1 MLIQGLE
8 GNGDE
13 TDESSQL
20 VDAPPVLNSME
31 TENVVVKLEEI
42 DNWADNLDEGT
53 ENSSSDDPAV
63 SDLEVPNDEV
73 QVKLEEVDW
82 DEIHQLQT
90 TEGTDDTPI
99 SDSELQNVQVK
110 MEEVNDW
117 EGYQEYS

>member
-1 MLIQGLE
+1 MD
-8 GNGDE
+8 GNGDDS
-13 TDESSQL
+13 DESSQS
-20 VDAPPVLNSME
+20 VDDPPVLNSME
-31 TENVVVKLEEI
+31 TENVVVKLEEV
-42 DNWADNLDEGT
+42 DNWEENLNEGT
-53 ENSSSDDPAV
+53 ENPSAYDPPF

-82 DEIHQLQT
+82 DEIHQQQT

>member
-1 MLIQGLE
+1 ME

-13 TDESSQL
+13 TDENSHS
-20 VDAPPVLNSME
+20 VDDPPSAVSDSID
-31 TENVVVKLEEI
+31 TEIIVVKLEEVK
-42 DNWADNLDEGT
+42 NWEEDLDEGT

-82 DEIHQLQT
+82 DEIHQQQT

>member
-1 MLIQGLE
+1 ME

-20 VDAPPVLNSME
+20 VDDPPVSDSME
-31 TENVVVKLEEI
+31 EENVVVKLEEVE
-42 DNWADNLDEGT
+42 NWEENLNEGT
-53 ENSSSDDPAV
+53 ESPDPPPV

-82 DEIHQLQT
+82 DEIHQQQT

-99 SDSELQNVQVK
+99 SDFELQNVQVK

>member
-1 MLIQGLE
+1 
-8 GNGDE
+8 
-13 TDESSQL
+13 
-20 VDAPPVLNSME
+20 ME
-31 TENVVVKLEEI
+31 TENVVVKLEEV
-42 DNWADNLDEGT
+42 DNWEENLNEGT
-53 ENSSSDDPAV
+53 ESPSCDDPGV

-82 DEIHQLQT
+82 DEIHQQQT
-90 TEGTDDTPI
+90 TEGTDDTPT

>member
-1 MLIQGLE
+1 MD
-8 GNGDE
+8 GNGDDS
-13 TDESSQL
+13 DESSQS
-20 VDAPPVLNSME
+20 VDDPPVLNSME
-31 TENVVVKLEEI
+31 TENVVVKLEEV
-42 DNWADNLDEGT
+42 DNWEENLNEGT

-82 DEIHQLQT
+82 DEIHQQQT

-99 SDSELQNVQVK
+99 SDSELQNVQVE

>member
-1 MLIQGLE
+1 ME
-8 GNGDE
+8 ENGDE
-13 TDESSQL
+13 SDENSHS
-20 VDAPPVLNSME
+20 VDDPPVPYSME
-31 TENVVVKLEEI
+31 TENVVVKLEEVK
-42 DNWADNLDEGT
+42 NWEENLDEGT
-53 ENSSSDDPAV
+53 ESPDPPPV

-82 DEIHQLQT
+82 DEIHQQQT

>member
-1 MLIQGLE
+1 
-8 GNGDE
+8 
-13 TDESSQL
+13 
-20 VDAPPVLNSME
+20 ME
-31 TENVVVKLEEI
+31 TENVVVKLEEVE
-42 DNWADNLDEGT
+42 NWEENLDEGT
-53 ENSSSDDPAV
+53 GGPDPPPASDF
-63 SDLEVPNDEV
+63 EVPNDEV

-82 DEIHQLQT
+82 DEIHQQQT

>member
-1 MLIQGLE
+1 ME

-13 TDESSQL
+13 SDENSHS
-20 VDAPPVLNSME
+20 VDDPPVPYSME
-31 TENVVVKLEEI
+31 TENVVVKLEEV
-42 DNWADNLDEGT
+42 DNWEGNLNEGT
-53 ENSSSDDPAV
+53 EGPDPPPA

-82 DEIHQLQT
+82 DEIHQQQT

-117 EGYQEYS
+117 EGYQEYY